1 MTVYETPENT
11 NENEGF
17 DYVDGALSRKYLLS
31 RGTCCANDCQNC
43 PWAKNDEYVELYEHN
58 GMLYCPGRRYGEV
71 ECLDCTDQPCVL
83 IWESGDDMQTVN
95 WPDYDK
101 GKLRTVLRE
110 LRDLGWIPPE
120 DKLVRMPDGSLEP
133 IGGQ

>member
-1 MTVYETPENT
+1 
-11 NENEGF
+11 
-17 DYVDGALSRKYLLS
+17 
-31 RGTCCANDCQNC
+31 
-43 PWAKNDEYVELYEHN
+43 
-58 GMLYCPGRRYGEV
+58 
-71 ECLDCTDQPCVL
+71 
-83 IWESGDDMQTVN
+83 MQTVN